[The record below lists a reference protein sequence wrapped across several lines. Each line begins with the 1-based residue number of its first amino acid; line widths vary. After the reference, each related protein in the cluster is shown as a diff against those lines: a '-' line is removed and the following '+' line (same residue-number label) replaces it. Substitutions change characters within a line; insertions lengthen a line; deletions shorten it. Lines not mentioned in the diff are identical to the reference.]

1 MSTIELYKSVRQIP
15 PMIKFGDHGEN
26 PKWEYVI
33 NLVTLTS
40 DLLEFKTIKDWL
52 DSKNMPDHLRKNII
66 KALISIE
73 PPENARNELIMMIL

>member
-1 MSTIELYKSVRQIP
+1 MFRTV
-15 PMIKFGDHGEN
+15 KFGD
-26 PKWEYVI
+26 PPIFAAI

-73 PPENARNELIMMIL
+73 PPENARNELIIMIL

>member
-15 PMIKFGDHGEN
+15 PMVKFGD
-26 PKWEYVI
+26 PPIFAAI

-73 PPENARNELIMMIL
+73 PPENARNELIIMIL